1 MALDFDKIVQKL
13 QQAGIES
20 PRLEAR
26 LIVAAAKGID
36 SDEITSF
43 GKFSVLEEEKIIAM
57 LNQRLN
63 HRPLDKILGHR
74 GFYKYDFI
82 CNDDVLSP
90 RPDTE
95 ILVEEAAKLIFKHNF
110 QNVLEL
116 GVGSGCILLSLLADF
131 PHIFGT
137 GIDISQKALKTA
149 EQNAERLDI
158 QNRVKLLYGDWN
170 ADDFVDKI
178 GQKFDII
185 VSNPPYI
192 PTLEIATLEP
202 QVREFDPIIALD
214 GGKSGFDAYRRIAQ
228 ISPYLLKDCGYL
240 LLEAGYNQAE
250 TIKQIFAENQF
261 ILHNVV
267 KDLNGINRCIILQK
281 ILAK

>member
-1 MALDFDKIVQKL
+1 MALDFEEIIKKL
-13 QQAGIES
+13 QKAGIES

-26 LIVAAAKGID
+26 LMVAAAKGID

-43 GKFSVLEEEKIIAM
+43 GKFSVAEEEKIIAM

-110 QNVLEL
+110 QNILEL

-137 GIDISQKALKTA
+137 GIDISKKALKTA
-149 EQNAERLDI
+149 EQNAERLTVQD
-158 QNRVKLLYGDWN
+158 RVKLLNGDWN
-170 ADDFVDKI
+170 AVDFVDKI
-178 GQKFDII
+178 GQNFDII
-185 VSNPPYI
+185 ISNPPYI
-192 PTLEIATLEP
+192 PSSEIATLAPE
-202 QVREFDPIIALD
+202 VRKFDPIIALD

-228 ISPYLLKDCGYL
+228 ISPCLLKDGGYL

-281 ILAK
+281 VLAK